1 MGLCLLVYLGLGYQ
15 NSNQKSNEGLN
26 DSTRSCYEE
35 RMSALRPA
43 SLQITSGSQGRTPC
57 SRNSSFGR
65 AAGGGSGGGSRA
77 RGSGGGG
84 GTLVPLPPPPPL
96 TGTPRRTR
104 EKYILLEEIGRGGG
118 GTVHKAL
125 HVPSMR
131 LVAIKMVQ
139 VHDDEKRRQMYKELK
154 TLLSMQPVR
163 GEREKGEGRL
173 PGGVH
178 RKAVEGRR

>member
-1 MGLCLLVYLGLGYQ
+1 M
-15 NSNQKSNEGLN
+15 N
-26 DSTRSCYEE
+26 DSSRTSGPRSCYED
-35 RMSALRPA
+35 RMNAFRPT
-43 SLQITSGSQGRTPC
+43 SIKITSGTQWRTPC

-65 AAGGGSGGGSRA
+65 ATGGGASSGGGGGDGSGGSRA

-96 TGTPRRTR
+96 TGTPRTR
-104 EKYILLEEIGRGGG
+104 EKYILLDEIGRGGG

-131 LVAIKMVQ
+131 LVAVKMVQ

-154 TLLSMQPVR
+154 TLLSMKPVR
-163 GEREKGEGRL
+163 ARAEGRL
-173 PGGVH
+173 G
-178 RKAVEGRR
+178 